1 MFGLTVGRRDP
12 PYNPPVFFSRLDGAA
27 IGRSLA
33 QIADRSGDL
42 AESYFEYQE
51 EVELAPE
58 GGRLAVRREG
68 GFAVR
73 LLREGRSW
81 IASADGFSGRR
92 FGEALRQVARALPQ
106 ATYPEPHFDLE
117 PEAAAIEVAEMR
129 ALPDRL
135 ERAVTER
142 RVAFPFALHA
152 RRHHREIQVI
162 GTRLVPDPEV
172 ERFYSVAVRLPWGR
186 WGSLVTSLSDEVVGS
201 IAERLVAGF
210 EAREAPA
217 LESPVT
223 SVVLGPAAAA
233 VLAHEAVAHTLECDR
248 PVLGGDPEAAAGRML
263 GSAALSVL
271 DDPSTAPEGVR
282 RRTDDEG
289 VPVLRRWLLRGG
301 VVGQPLADRA
311 STGESSTLEP
321 GAARRSHRHC
331 TPVPRS
337 THLEVVPGE
346 AALGELL
353 EGAELFLP
361 EASWGRLDPY
371 SGRFTVA
378 FPFGRRVRAG
388 ELAEPVGACRLT
400 GRVDLVLGA
409 VAGVGSLAE
418 STGAGW
424 CAKGGQRLAVWATAP
439 ALRLDGVEV
448 GG

>member
-1 MFGLTVGRRDP
+1 M
-12 PYNPPVFFSRLDGAA
+12 FFSRLDGAA

-33 QIADRSGDL
+33 QIADRPGDV
-42 AESYFEYQE
+42 AESYFEHLE
-51 EVELAPE
+51 EFELAPE
-58 GGRLAVRREG
+58 GGRVAVRREG

-117 PEAAAIEVAEMR
+117 RPVAPIDGAELR
-129 ALPDRL
+129 ELPARL
-135 ERAVTER
+135 ERAVTAR
-142 RVAFPFALHA
+142 HVAFPFALHA

-186 WGSLVTSLSDEVVGS
+186 WGSLVTSLSDDVVDGL
-201 IAERLVAGF
+201 AERLVAAF
-210 EAREAPA
+210 EAREAPV

-248 PVLGGDPEAAAGRML
+248 PVLGGDPEAAAGRTL

-331 TPVPRS
+331 SPVPRS
-337 THLEVVPGE
+337 THLEIVPGE
-346 AALGELL
+346 AALADLL

-378 FPFGRRVRAG
+378 FPFGRRVQAG
-388 ELAEPVGACRLT
+388 ELGEPVGACRLT

-409 VAGVGSLAE
+409 VAGVGSDAL

-439 ALRLDGVEV
+439 PLRLDGVEV
-448 GG
+448 SG